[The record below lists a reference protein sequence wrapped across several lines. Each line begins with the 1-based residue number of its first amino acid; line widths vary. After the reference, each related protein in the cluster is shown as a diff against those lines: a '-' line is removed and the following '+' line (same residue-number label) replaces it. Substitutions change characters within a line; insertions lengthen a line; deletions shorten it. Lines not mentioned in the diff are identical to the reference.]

1 MESASTF
8 RDWIL
13 VDFVSISSQENLFN
27 IRLTLFMFTS
37 RNHSKCLTI
46 AMHSKHEQFSVLPS
60 LLNSLGVSSHCQK
73 GSSLESLKFSKGI
86 WVVRRRTD
94 CSFFWNGRDL
104 FIAIWTCPSHSFKL
118 LFRMTAVFH
127 SRNQR
132 YTCIQP
138 DPRVVCWANPLT
150 PWLTPSK
157 VQIKDQEGAK
167 CLNHPQSKP
176 TPSSPPKPSKWPKRS
191 LKPSL
196 ARTERSPWNR
206 LFLCRDWTIEFCKPS
221 RRMLLHRAAP
231 AQPCLTHWW
240 LQMLPRHHVS
250 LAFFRGIYSR
260 TTCVA
265 HFFAHICGAR
275 RLFLGDV
282 NKLA

>member
-94 CSFFWNGRDL
+94 CSFFGMAVICSL
-104 FIAIWTCPSHSFKL
+104 PSEHVL
-118 LFRMTAVFH
+118 RTA
-127 SRNQR
+127 SS
-132 YTCIQP
+132 CSSG
-138 DPRVVCWANPLT
+138 W
-150 PWLTPSK
+150 
-157 VQIKDQEGAK
+157 
-167 CLNHPQSKP
+167 PQCF
-176 TPSSPPKPSKWPKRS
+176 TREI
-191 LKPSL
+191 
-196 ARTERSPWNR
+196 RGT
-206 LFLCRDWTIEFCKPS
+206 
-221 RRMLLHRAAP
+221 
-231 AQPCLTHWW
+231 
-240 LQMLPRHHVS
+240 
-250 LAFFRGIYSR
+250 LAFSQIREWSAGPIHWLHDLLPAKY
-260 TTCVA
+260 
-265 HFFAHICGAR
+265 
-275 RLFLGDV
+275 
-282 NKLA
+282 K